1 MKLVRETYN
10 NNLVPLIENTAT
22 GKKIY
27 IEGPFALSERYN
39 RNQRKYSRSVMEK
52 AVDQYQREYIDQRR
66 GLGELSHP
74 EYPFPNPNKAAI
86 MTKSL
91 SWKGDEVIGKA
102 LVLDTP
108 DGDVIRALI
117 DADFNLGVS
126 TRGLGDVKENRDGTA
141 DVLDFILNAIDV
153 VDMPSGQTCYVN
165 PISESVSWVQ
175 QNGIWIQEM
184 AKGQPNA
191 KPERLLEALEELF
204 KTFAKNQSSK

>member
-1 MKLVRETYN
+1 MKIVRETYS
-10 NNLVPLIENTAT
+10 NNLVPLIEQTAS
-22 GKKIY
+22 GKKLY
-27 IEGPFALSERYN
+27 IEGPFALAERYN
-39 RNQRKYSRSVMEK
+39 RNNRKYGRSVMEK
-52 AVDQYQREYIDQRR
+52 AIDQYQKEYIDQRR
-66 GLGELSHP
+66 GIGSLNHP
-74 EYPFPNPNKAAI
+74 ESPFPDPATAAI

-108 DGDVIRALI
+108 DGEVIKALI

-141 DVLDFILNAIDV
+141 DVIDFILNAIDA

-165 PISESVSWVQ
+165 PITESVSWVQ

-191 KPERLLEALEELF
+191 KPERLLEALDELF
-204 KTFAKNQSSK
+204 KTFAKKHTT